1 MGGFQGKT
9 TGSSIQKKIKML
21 RAEGIEIN
29 GGKIKN
35 FEKVLFRF
43 SRL

>member
-9 TGSSIQKKIKML
+9 SGTAIEKKIKML
-21 RAEGIEIN
+21 KDEGVEVED
-29 GGKIKN
+29 GKVSN

-43 SRL
+43 S

>member
-9 TGSSIQKKIKML
+9 SGSSIDRKTKML
-21 RAEGIEIN
+21 RAEGIEIR

-43 SRL
+43 SQR